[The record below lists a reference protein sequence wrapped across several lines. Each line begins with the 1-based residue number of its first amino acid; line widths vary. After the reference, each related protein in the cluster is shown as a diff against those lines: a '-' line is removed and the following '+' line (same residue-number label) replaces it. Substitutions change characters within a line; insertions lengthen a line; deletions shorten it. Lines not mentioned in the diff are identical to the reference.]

1 MQIDALATHA
11 SLWARMQH
19 ILDKDRLP
27 HALLL
32 TGPRHA
38 QMAQFADRLMAIL
51 LCQSTDKPCGQ
62 CQACHLLIQGTHP
75 DIHYVRQDTVNGPL
89 KIDQIRILQHDV
101 YQTPQRGVRRFI
113 VIEPADKLNNAAAN
127 ALLKILE
134 EPPSHTSFILIAEQ
148 VSSIPAT
155 IMSRCQQYVFAP
167 PEGGPVNQSDYLTIG
182 QFYPEASVRAELFTQ
197 CLPMIDALCDVMDK
211 KISPCT
217 VAAQWSSVALNDLL
231 WFLHLITAQAIRYK
245 LLGCGSVQPW
255 SDALMRFAA
264 RSEPENLFKQLDT
277 ITSLM
282 STLQQNITLNQTL
295 AIEMLL
301 LNYGLMTM

>member
-1 MQIDALATHA
+1 MQIEALTTHA
-11 SLWARMQH
+11 SLWARIQP

-51 LCQSTDKPCGQ
+51 LCQNAEKPCGE

-89 KIDQIRILQHDV
+89 KIDQIRILQQDV
-101 YQTPQRGVRRFI
+101 YQTPQRGTRRFI
-113 VIEPADKLNNAAAN
+113 VIEPADKLNTAAAN

-155 IMSRCQQYVFAP
+155 IISRCQQYVFTP
-167 PEGGPVNQSDYLTIG
+167 PETGSIGQSDYLTIG
-182 QFYPEASVRAELFTQ
+182 QFYPETSVRAELFKQ
-197 CLPMIDALCDVMDK
+197 CLPIIDALCDVMDK

-217 VAAQWSSVALNDLL
+217 VAAKWSSLALNDLL
-231 WFLHLITAQAIRYK
+231 WFLHLLTAQAIRYQ
-245 LLGCGSVQPW
+245 LVGELTTQPW
-255 SDALMRFAA
+255 SEGLMRIAA
-264 RSEPENLFKQLDT
+264 RSEPETLFKQLDA
-277 ITSLM
+277 INSLM
-282 STLQQNITLNQTL
+282 GSTQHNITLNQTL

-301 LNYGLMTM
+301 LNY